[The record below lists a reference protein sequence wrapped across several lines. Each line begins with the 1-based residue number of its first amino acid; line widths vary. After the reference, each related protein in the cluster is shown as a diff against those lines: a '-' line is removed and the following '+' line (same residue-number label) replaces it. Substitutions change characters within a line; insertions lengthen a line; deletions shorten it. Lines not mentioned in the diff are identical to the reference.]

1 MGVTALRSCTLV
13 ATLVLTA
20 TVTVSGCSALATKL
34 SNWAAWQTT
43 LVGMT
48 FHFGDHQFGGHGL
61 RHYTIP
67 WSQAKLVLSEY
78 GENLLGPR

>member
-1 MGVTALRSCTLV
+1 
-13 ATLVLTA
+13 
-20 TVTVSGCSALATKL
+20 VTVSGCSALATKL

-48 FHFGDHQFGGHGL
+48 FHFGDHQLGGHGL